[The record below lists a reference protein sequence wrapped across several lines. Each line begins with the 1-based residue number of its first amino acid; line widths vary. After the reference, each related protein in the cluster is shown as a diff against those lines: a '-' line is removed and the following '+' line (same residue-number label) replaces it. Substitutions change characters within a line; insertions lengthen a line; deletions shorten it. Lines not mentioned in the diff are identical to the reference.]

1 MNMIRSESDAA
12 WRVSNPCGRRKFGR
26 LLYGGLGAWLI
37 SLCALEVSARAQEAP
52 LPLPQ
57 EVIESAGPAEA
68 PGAASVEQEMAQ
80 EERSSAGGEASGSD
94 SGKLNYSV
102 LQLIRF
108 AGYIGYLII
117 LLSFVAL
124 SLVVEYLMSLRKK
137 VLVPPADVQ
146 LIRQSIAAGAVE
158 ELAARSGDD
167 ASFIMQVVAR
177 GVAEADRGY
186 ECVVKAM
193 EDKADELTGKL
204 LRKIEHL
211 NIIANIA
218 PMLGLL
224 GTVLGMVA
232 AFNQISVSVG
242 GVDPRKL
249 AAGIFQALM
258 TTVMGLIVAIP
269 ALYIFGI
276 FRNRVDALVAQA
288 SLVAAQLV
296 EPLKTRPES
305 ERKLAQAAAGRARP

>member
-1 MNMIRSESDAA
+1 MIGSESTAA

-26 LLYGGLGAWLI
+26 LLYAGLGAWLI

-80 EERSSAGGEASGSD
+80 EERSSAGGEAGGSD

-102 LQLIRF
+102 LQLIGF

-288 SLVAAQLV
+288 SLVAEQLV

-305 ERKLAQAAAGRARP
+305 ERKLVQAAAGRARP

>member
-1 MNMIRSESDAA
+1 
-12 WRVSNPCGRRKFGR
+12 VRRKFAR
-26 LLYGGLGAWLI
+26 LLYAGLGSWLI
-37 SLCALEVSARAQEAP
+37 LLGASELSARAQEAP

-68 PGAASVEQEMAQ
+68 PGVAPGEPEIAEEERASV
-80 EERSSAGGEASGSD
+80 GVEATGSD

-102 LQLIRF
+102 LQLIQF

-137 VLVPPADVQ
+137 VLVPPDDLQ
-146 LIRQSIAAGAVE
+146 LIRQSIAAGALE
-158 ELAARSGDD
+158 ELAARGGDSG
-167 ASFIMQVVAR
+167 SFIMQVVAR

-249 AAGIFQALM
+249 AGGIFQALM

-276 FRNRVDALVAQA
+276 FRNRVDALVAHA
-288 SLVAAQLV
+288 SLVAERLV